1 MSEQES
7 VLNRVSKQPQ
17 GSRRFS
23 FVVVADTHVNET
35 DHSTRS
41 PFASNVMANNR
52 ARHVF
57 AEIAAMTPPPDFVVH
72 LGDAVHPVP
81 GVPSF
86 EDAAARFKELASLVP
101 MPLYLVP
108 GNHDIGEKNLDGV
121 PADIVC
127 DEYIAKYNRIFGRDY
142 FSFEHRDIKAFIL
155 NAFLFNSGLASEQT
169 QKEWLDREIANTDKR
184 VFVFIHCPP
193 YLYEPGER
201 EIYDTIDEPGRSWL
215 LERLRSEKVEA
226 VFAGHVH
233 NFWYDVVGRAEM
245 YMLPSTAFLRHD
257 YTEFYR
263 IHPGDEHGRSDNE
276 KLGYC
281 VVQVHERGHVAH
293 LIRTHGQNLA
303 ENQAL
308 PIRKLAPCV
317 HPKTSTLSNFGVE
330 LRHAW
335 SEVVQIPCTGGIEEF
350 GRKLARNDYQLM
362 ALWETGIRTLKVP
375 EQDLRDPGTIARAQ
389 LMSDVG
395 HDFIVTMFGVPDH
408 TFMEQMLASQV
419 RVSALELNLTMQEF
433 RQRAG
438 EIAQLRKT
446 ASAKIIFCKLR
457 TTEESHFDGKHF
469 SHFVNA
475 GVRIEEMPGIRTELA
490 SLILDGIID
499 GITVRLDRGTDIVAA
514 ASQLNRFADQM
525 QCEMVVSVK
534 LSDES
539 LAGLIDDDFDTAR
552 LAAEAIIA
560 SKSSERVRYV
570 FDTFMDIDR
579 GYFPRNGFI
588 DRRFNPRPASS
599 VVASL
604 VAALPQTGGLN
615 IRSVTRDQGHS
626 VVNLTV
632 AEKRYS
638 LVSGATKEVARHLR
652 TGDCTGGVNL
662 LTKETFRHSLGDEL
676 QAAQLAGE
684 RALIFVAHD

>member
-1 MSEQES
+1 M
-7 VLNRVSKQPQ
+7 NRVSKQPQ
-17 GSRRFS
+17 GNRLFS

-41 PFASNVMANNR
+41 PFASNVMANDR

-57 AEIAAMTPPPDFVVH
+57 AQIAAMTPAPDFVVH
-72 LGDAVHPVP
+72 LGDIVHPVP
-81 GVPSF
+81 GIPGF
-86 EDAAARFKELASLVP
+86 DDAAACFKEIASLVSVP
-101 MPLYLVP
+101 VYLVP

-121 PADIVC
+121 SAAIVC
-127 DEYIAKYNRIFGRDY
+127 DEYIAKYKRIFGPDY
-142 FSFEHRDIKAFIL
+142 FSFEHGDIKVLIL
-155 NAFLFNSGLASEQT
+155 NAFLFNSGLASEEA
-169 QKEWLDREIANTDKR
+169 QKEWLDREMANTDKR
-184 VFVFIHCPP
+184 VFVFTHCPP
-193 YLYEPGER
+193 YLYEPGEQQ
-201 EIYDTIDEPGRSWL
+201 IYDTIDEPGRSWL

-263 IHPGDEHGRSDNE
+263 IHPGDEHGRSDKE

-281 VVQVHERGHVAH
+281 VVHVHEHGHVAH
-293 LIRTHGQNLA
+293 LIRTHGENLA
-303 ENQAL
+303 ANQSL
-308 PIRKLAPCV
+308 PVRELAPWV

-335 SEVVQIPCTGGIEEF
+335 SEVVQIPCTGANEEF

-375 EQDLRDPGTIARAQ
+375 EQDLRDAGTIARAQ

-395 HDFIVTMFGVPDH
+395 HDFIVTTFGVPDNA
-408 TFMEQMLASQV
+408 FMQRMVASQV
-419 RVSALELNLTMQEF
+419 RVSAMELNLTLQKF

-446 ASAKIIFCKLR
+446 ASAKIILSKLR

-475 GVRIEEMPGIRTELA
+475 GLRVEEMAGIRAELV
-490 SLILDGIID
+490 SLVQDGVID

-514 ASQLNRFADQM
+514 APQLNRFADEV
-525 QCEMVVSVK
+525 QCDIVVSVK
-534 LSDES
+534 LSDKS

-552 LAAEAIIA
+552 MAAEAIIA
-560 SKSSERVRYV
+560 SRSSERVRYV

-604 VAALPQTGGLN
+604 VAALPQTGRLSFGG
-615 IRSVTRDQGHS
+615 VTRGQDHN
-626 VVNLTV
+626 VVNMTV
-632 AEKRYS
+632 ADKRYS
-638 LVSGATKEVARHLR
+638 LLSGAAKDVAHHLS

-662 LTKETFRHSLGDEL
+662 LTKETFRGNPENKL
-676 QAAQLAGE
+676 QAAQFAEE
-684 RALIFVAHD
+684 RVLIFIAHD